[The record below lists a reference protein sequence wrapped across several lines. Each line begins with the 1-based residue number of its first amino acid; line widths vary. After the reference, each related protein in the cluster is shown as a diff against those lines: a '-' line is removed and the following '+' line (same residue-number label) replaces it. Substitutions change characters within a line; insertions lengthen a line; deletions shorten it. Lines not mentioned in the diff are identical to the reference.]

1 MGPHKSVL
9 SAWSFVKKPNLVCV
23 CVYVSVLCACVCMS
37 VFCVCV
43 YMCVLCVC
51 VCMSVCMS
59 VVYVYMCVCVHIYVC
74 EWSCVCVCGAHG
86 KWKMEVEFLKLK
98 LQIIVSLPT
107 WVLETRLKSY
117 AKSVCER
124 SLQPRQYTYCS
135 FVSLLKWTMNLDKSF
150 MFSPQALFCL

>member
-1 MGPHKSVL
+1 MCADMYEHVQ
-9 SAWSFVKKPNLVCV
+9 VCAGTLRGHEKA
-23 CVYVSVLCACVCMS
+23 SGL
-37 VFCVCV
+37 
-43 YMCVLCVC
+43 
-51 VCMSVCMS
+51 
-59 VVYVYMCVCVHIYVC
+59 
-74 EWSCVCVCGAHG
+74 W
-86 KWKMEVEFLKLK
+86 KLK